1 MCIRD
6 SVDIMSN
13 TKYALDKD
21 IFWQLIEIS
30 MALSSERNSARLF
43 EKILDAAQDI
53 THADGGT
60 LYLLKEKN
68 GQQVLEFEIL
78 RNNSLNLTLGGSSGR
93 PIPFAPL
100 PLYRE
105 DGSPNHNNIATYTA
119 LTKKMENIEDCL
131 LYTSPSPR
139 DGLLSRMP
147 SSA

>member
-1 MCIRD
+1 MAYT
-6 SVDIMSN
+6 SPS
-13 TKYALDKD
+13 LDKD

-60 LYLLKEKN
+60 LYLLKEKK
-68 GQQVLEFEIL
+68 GKQVLEFEIL

-100 PLYRE
+100 PLYRD
-105 DGSPNHNNIATYTA
+105 DGSPNH
-119 LTKKMENIEDCL
+119 
-131 LYTSPSPR
+131 
-139 DGLLSRMP
+139 
-147 SSA
+147 